1 MVQWELDSFY
11 LKFKNLLRS
20 EKDATLTLKAEA
32 GRAFVTLS
40 LDIGQVHS
48 EHGQLQPHGPRNGP
62 ARLRRCEKRAAARA
76 DAENASAEVIEAKD
90 VELAEKAEEVLAG
103 TIGSAAGE
111 AAGLNLASKAN
122 EFDEKPAEKAE
133 TLEDLKD
140 EVCPDDIYRF
150 PNDSNVLSVGT
161 QTLECGVANSHP
173 SKSTLDF
180 YTLTYDDYDEYDD
193 PD

>member
-1 MVQWELDSFY
+1 MIFELC
-11 LKFKNLLRS
+11 
-20 EKDATLTLKAEA
+20 E
-32 GRAFVTLS
+32 
-40 LDIGQVHS
+40 VHS

-62 ARLRRCEKRAAARA
+62 ARLRRREKRAAARA

-90 VELAEKAEEVLAG
+90 VELAEKAEEVLAD

-180 YTLTYDDYDEYDD
+180 YTLTYDDRNMTVFHFVSISLVHKPCVFCCFLDTNKDLKQKEKY
-193 PD
+193 